1 MEYTTI
7 SNTFTTLADC
17 KKARKMVIKYVCKN
31 LGVNRKVTRIPWD
44 LITLYGFSP
53 EINDWVPLVDRVGDY
68 GKYLKSEEYTNY
80 RLQTEKYGLK
90 QGGKVIMYFYDE
102 KLTYEDRL
110 NSQLDSL
117 ESTEELFTDI
127 YRQI

>member
-7 SNTFTTLADC
+7 SNTFTTLKDC
-17 KKARKMVIKYVCKN
+17 KNARKLVIKEVCKK

-68 GKYLKSEEYTNY
+68 GKYLKSENYTNY

-90 QGGKVIMYFYDE
+90 
-102 KLTYEDRL
+102 
-110 NSQLDSL
+110 
-117 ESTEELFTDI
+117 
-127 YRQI
+127 